1 MRTALKE
8 GTIIRV
14 PGKILYQITGEPI
27 GEGGGSIIY
36 AAWKYLPDENMSYQK
51 SPILYALK
59 ECFPLSQKYHFFRN
73 NTGEIQPEAE
83 QKERDSNPDKAMKMQ
98 SMQNTGGGQTDAGRY
113 LAQAK
118 QMQLAENT
126 ITGEIYHTGFRLTP
140 VLESFQEI
148 EISQDGGVSFQKVC
162 NSISVME
169 SLSEKGRS
177 LKSYLKEKKHLPVD
191 QAFRIIEQLL
201 YAVRE
206 VHHAGYLHLDL
217 QDGNIFLKGTLEDG
231 SGMISLIDFG
241 SSRKRMEDGL
251 CETIAD
257 CVLYSTPGF
266 SAPEIY
272 SGNDGTLRLGVEAD
286 LYSIGYLMLLMLAGH
301 RFSAGEIS
309 ANKTGRYIPRFSIRK
324 TKCPR
329 HMIDRMQLILAKALK
344 TCREER
350 YQDTEEMLK
359 DVMAFLAMLTPYQ
372 NPLSAVEYD
381 AFICYKH
388 NALDTAAARELRN
401 VLERYHGGR
410 FFGEKPIKR
419 VFLDEGELASCADF
433 GERIREAL
441 KKARWL
447 IVVCSKDTK
456 ESPWVNDEIQTFL
469 EYHDASHVLTVVTEG
484 EPKEIF
490 PETLL
495 KHGMD
500 EKNLFAADARAQNA
514 KQVLKKIRGDVK
526 LKIAAPILHT
536 TFDALKQRGKLYRIK
551 KAFAFACIGLSA
563 LTAFF
568 GYAAVKSREI
578 ADQAVKL
585 ADEHKTALQ
594 GQALYLSEQ
603 ARQSYEAHDVIG
615 AIGQALQAYD
625 LLAEDDLFLPELIH
639 TLTKAMGVYTLP
651 SDEKDL
657 MTAEDVF
664 SIEGKSG
671 LGAYFLDEEGK
682 YLFTLD
688 DSQIYLWDTD
698 TCQCVKTIKASWS
711 IGRFDENLL
720 MDRHRYLIVM
730 SDAIACY
737 DYEAEA
743 YVWNYKLEQDEQITG
758 ITVSEDKT
766 RIAMITDEKL
776 YILDSA
782 DGRVLQTS
790 ACTNAEFAVMR
801 SMPLAMNSDNSRIA
815 FVRFKEEGEESCLYE
830 IVMYDA
836 AADRYTVVSS
846 FQSNDPFGFTEIR
859 FRFTDANQLFVLH
872 GSGVNTVYG
881 SSVYKYYSE
890 KKMLTAGMYDADE
903 KRMLWETQ
911 KDYMALYETIIMLE
925 MEYRGHLAE
934 LLVYGNHCEIL
945 DRSTGELLDSY
956 ETDAPIIRAWCE
968 EGKIALVLQNG
979 NLLYHA
985 SEKERLEGYA
995 YFPENMEWCCKAG
1008 TDYYIKYGDA
1018 IIKYRQG
1025 VYDAGY
1031 ESCEQFPQNLSY
1043 PSQDTEVSSEDE
1055 RYHFYIEE
1063 NAVVMEDQKEQSRI
1077 VLETEES
1084 PMSLHWMEESEKL
1097 LVGFGDRVSLY
1108 DVHTKKL
1115 LDTEMLE
1122 NKMYV
1127 LSAWQELDASTVLYV
1142 GSTYSYALDVRGED
1156 VGILYTLKNFAAYDA
1171 EEDVFYF
1178 ESEDYDMD
1186 RLYQGEYS
1194 EGKRLGKIR
1203 RYRIEEVIEMARK
1216 RTGIRQL

>member
-14 PGKILYQITGEPI
+14 PGGIRYQITGEPI

-36 AAWKYLPDENMSYQK
+36 AAWKYLPDKNMSYQK

-73 NTGEIQPEAE
+73 EAGEIQPKAE
-83 QKERDSNPDKAMKMQ
+83 Q
-98 SMQNTGGGQTDAGRY
+98 Y
-113 LAQAK
+113 LALAK

-162 NSISVME
+162 NSIAVME

-191 QAFRIIEQLL
+191 QTFRIIEQLL

-206 VHHAGYLHLDL
+206 VHQAGYLHLDL

-272 SGNDGTLRLGVEAD
+272 FGNDGTLRLGVEAD
-286 LYSIGYLMLLMLAGH
+286 LYSIGYLMLLMLTGH

-329 HMIDRMQLILAKALK
+329 HLIDRMQSILAKSLK
-344 TCREER
+344 TCRKER

-359 DVMAFLAMLTPYQ
+359 DVTAFLAMLIPYQ

-388 NALDTAAARELRN
+388 GVLDTAAARELRN

-410 FFGEKPIKR
+410 FFGQRPIKR

-469 EYHDASHVLTVVTEG
+469 EYHDASHVLAVVTEG
-484 EPKEIF
+484 EPKEVF

-495 KHGMD
+495 KHGMN
-500 EKNLFAADARAQNA
+500 EQNLFAADARAQNT

-536 TFDALKQRGKLYRIK
+536 TFDALKQRGKLYKIK
-551 KAFAFACIGLSA
+551 KAFVFACLCLSA

-568 GYAAVKSREI
+568 GYAAVKSKEI
-578 ADQAVKL
+578 AQQAVKI
-585 ADEHKTALQ
+585 ADEHKAALQ

-603 ARQSYEAHDVIG
+603 AKQSYEEHDVIG
-615 AIGQALQAYD
+615 AIGQALRAYD
-625 LLAEDDLFLPELIH
+625 LLAEDNLFQPELIQ
-639 TLTKAMGVYTLP
+639 TMTKAMGVYTIP
-651 SDEKDL
+651 SAGKEL
-657 MTAEDVF
+657 MTAEDFF

-671 LGAYFLDEEGK
+671 FGAYFLDEKGD
-682 YLFTLD
+682 YLFTAD
-688 DSQIYLWDTD
+688 NSHVYLWDTE
-698 TCQCVKTIKASWS
+698 TCQCVKTITASWS
-711 IGRFDENLL
+711 MGWFDENML
-720 MDRHRYLIVM
+720 MDRQNRYLIAM
-730 SDAIACY
+730 SDEIACY
-737 DYEAEA
+737 DYERET
-743 YVWNYKLEQDEQITG
+743 YVWNYKLEQDEFVRG

-766 RIAMITDEKL
+766 RAAMITDEKL
-776 YILDSA
+776 YMFDSA
-782 DGRVLQTS
+782 DGKVLQTS
-790 ACTNAEFAVMR
+790 VCADAEFAVMHN
-801 SMPLAMNSDNSRIA
+801 MPLAIDSDNRRIA
-815 FVRFKEEGEESCLYE
+815 FVRFKKEEEENYRYE
-830 IVMYDA
+830 IVLYDTA
-836 AADRYTVVSS
+836 EDQYTVVSS
-846 FQSNDPFGFTEIR
+846 FQNKDPFGFTEIR
-859 FRFTDANQLFVLH
+859 FRFTDTNQLFVLH
-872 GSGVNTVYG
+872 GSGVNT
-881 SSVYKYYSE
+881 SAKTSVYRYYLE
-890 KKMLTAGMYDADE
+890 KKMLTAGMYDVDE
-903 KRMLWETQ
+903 TRMLWETQ
-911 KDYMALYETIIMLE
+911 KSYMALYDGIIMSD

-934 LLVYGNHCEIL
+934 LLAYGTHCEIL
-945 DRSTGELLDSY
+945 DRATGEVLDSY
-956 ETDAPIIRAWCE
+956 ETDVPILRAWCE
-968 EGKIALVLQNG
+968 EGEFVLVLQDG
-979 NLLYHA
+979 TLLYHA
-985 SEKERLEGYA
+985 DEEERLEGYV
-995 YFPENMEWCCKAG
+995 YFPENMEWCDKSG
-1008 TDYYIKYGDA
+1008 EDYYVKCGDT

-1025 VYDAGY
+1025 IYDAGY
-1031 ESCEQFPQNLSY
+1031 ERCTQFPQNLSY
-1043 PSQDTEVSSEDE
+1043 PSQDTEINSEDG
-1055 RYHFYIEE
+1055 RYHVYIEGDS
-1063 NAVVMEDQKEQSRI
+1063 VVVEDQKERSKT

-1084 PMSLHWMEESEKL
+1084 PLSLCWMDEAEKL
-1097 LVGFGDRVSLY
+1097 LIGFTDRVSLY
-1108 DVHTKKL
+1108 DVHTKAP
-1115 LDTEMLE
+1115 LDTELLE
-1122 NKMYV
+1122 DKMFV
-1127 LSAWQELDASTVLYV
+1127 MTAWQKLDASTVLYV
-1142 GSTYSYALDVRGED
+1142 GSTYSYALDVRGND
-1156 VGILYTLKNFAAYDA
+1156 IGVLYTLKYFTAYDA
-1171 EEDVFYF
+1171 AEDVFYF
-1178 ESEDYDMD
+1178 EREDYDMD
-1186 RLYQGEYS
+1186 RLNEGVFS
-1194 EGKRLGKIR
+1194 EGKEMGKIH
-1203 RYRIEEVIEMARK
+1203 RYSIEEVIEMARK
-1216 RTGIRQL
+1216 RVRQ